1 MKHAPG
7 VTSWHLLLQ
16 DSLKDPSPEKT
27 GARKLG
33 TKRSK
38 PQGKAEQAGSL
49 RRAQPLKLAQF
60 LSTPVPDLKCTEYTN
75 TSAFRRSRQDSES

>member
-1 MKHAPG
+1 M
-7 VTSWHLLLQ
+7 
-16 DSLKDPSPEKT
+16 KDPSPEKT

-60 LSTPVPDLKCTEYTN
+60 LNSVR
-75 TSAFRRSRQDSES
+75 TSSRFKVHRVHQHFSVQEEEAGL

>member
-1 MKHAPG
+1 M
-7 VTSWHLLLQ
+7 
-16 DSLKDPSPEKT
+16 KDPSPEKT

-60 LSTPVPDLKCTEYTN
+60 LNSVRTSSRLKVHRVHQPFSVQEGE
-75 TSAFRRSRQDSES
+75 AGL